1 MDIAYIKTPIGVIEI
16 VGDGESITKLDLF
29 EDKTYFENE
38 NLPQYILNCKKQL
51 LQYFSGKRK
60 TFDLKL
66 KPKGTEFQLKVWNEL
81 LKIPYGETVSY
92 SDIAKNIGKP
102 KASRAVGNAV
112 NKNPIFII
120 IPCHRVIG
128 KSGSLVGFAYGLDK
142 KEYLLNLEK

>member
-16 VGDGESITKLDLF
+16 IGDGESITKLDLF

-38 NLPQYILNCKKQL
+38 NLPQYILDCKKQL

>member
-1 MDIAYIKTPIGVIEI
+1 MDIAYIKTPIGVIEF

-38 NLPQYILNCKKQL
+38 NLPQYILNCKKRL

-66 KPKGTEFQLKVWNEL
+66 KPKGTDFQLKVWNEL

-102 KASRAVGNAV
+102 KASRAVGSAV

-128 KSGSLVGFAYGLDK
+128 KNGSLVGFAYGLDK

>member
-16 VGDGESITKLDLF
+16 IGDGESITKLDLF
-29 EDKTYFENE
+29 EDKTYFENK

-51 LQYFSGKRK
+51 LKYFSGKRK

>member
-16 VGDGESITKLDLF
+16 IGDGESITKLDLF

-38 NLPQYILNCKKQL
+38 NLPQYILDCKKQL

-128 KSGSLVGFAYGLDK
+128 KSGSLVGFAYGIDK

>member
-29 EDKTYFENE
+29 EDKAYFENE

>member
-29 EDKTYFENE
+29 EDKTYFENK